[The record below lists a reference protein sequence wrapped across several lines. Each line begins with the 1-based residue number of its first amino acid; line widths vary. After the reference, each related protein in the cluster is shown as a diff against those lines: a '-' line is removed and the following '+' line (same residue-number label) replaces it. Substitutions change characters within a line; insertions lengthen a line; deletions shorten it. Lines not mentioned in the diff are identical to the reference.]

1 MNVHKVNESAGLESI
16 CTTLSFT
23 LLTARNFI
31 NYYFAQT
38 SYCTEVA
45 VIANDKNEGI
55 EV

>member
-1 MNVHKVNESAGLESI
+1 MHNLIIYSSHSTDLY
-16 CTTLSFT
+16 
-23 LLTARNFI
+23 
-31 NYYFAQT
+31 YYFAQT